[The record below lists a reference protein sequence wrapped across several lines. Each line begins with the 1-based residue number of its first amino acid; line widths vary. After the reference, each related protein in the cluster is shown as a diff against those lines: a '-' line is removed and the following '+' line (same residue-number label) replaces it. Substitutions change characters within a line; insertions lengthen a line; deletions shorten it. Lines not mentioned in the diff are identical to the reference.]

1 MTDQQHAA
9 AEPEPGAAPGDEPR
23 AHGEA
28 AAARPAG
35 TAADASSEVPRRFRR
50 DRRQKMLGGVCAGL
64 GRQCDM
70 DPVIFRIVLAVLAA
84 TGGIGLIFYG
94 FAWLFVPYDDEEE
107 NEVRKLLT
115 GRVDGPA
122 LTAVLFALVG
132 CGVFLSMLKNGSVLT
147 FAVVLSLLLAGAGYW
162 SQNRGAAD
170 PDPLAAQ
177 AAADAPPEAKAPPA
191 PDSYPSW
198 WRDPIV
204 KDGSHVGGTGYMW
217 GPVETRDRDVA
228 AALNIA
234 RGTSRPVPRT
244 ERERGPR
251 GPRPIGGRVFLLAL
265 LAGGLTTSLNWH
277 DHALGT
283 SLQAGLAAALI
294 VFGLGI
300 AVSSFRGRTGAGTVF
315 LAVITAGL
323 LAASAAL
330 PKDIGTH
337 WVRTD
342 WTPVTAADVRP
353 GYDLGTGVGTLDLS
367 GVDLAKGQTVKT
379 KAEVGAGHLKVI
391 VPKDATVRLS
401 VEVGV
406 GDIQLPGDDKKDVD
420 VEPGK
425 HKRVTLPPATGAKD
439 GGVFDLDLQVG
450 VGQAEVARASS

>member
-9 AEPEPGAAPGDEPR
+9 AEPDPGTAAAGEPR

-28 AAARPAG
+28 AAARPADSG
-35 TAADASSEVPRRFRR
+35 AEVSSGGPRGFRR
-50 DRRQKMLGGVCAGL
+50 DRRQKVLGGVCAGL

-70 DPVIFRIVLAVLAA
+70 DPVIFRIVLAVLSA

-132 CGVFLSMLKNGSVLT
+132 CGVFLSMLRNGSVLT

-177 AAADAPPEAKAPPA
+177 AAADAPPEAKAPPV

-234 RGTSRPVPRT
+234 RGTSRPAPRP

-251 GPRPIGGRVFLLAL
+251 GPRPIGGRIFLLAL
-265 LAGGLTTSLNWH
+265 LAGGLTTAAHWH
-277 DHALGT
+277 DRALGT

-300 AVSSFRGRTGAGTVF
+300 AVSSLRGRTGAGTVF

-330 PKDIGTH
+330 PKNIDTH

-342 WTPVTAADVRP
+342 WTPGSVADVRP
-353 GYDLGTGVGTLDLS
+353 RYELGTGVGTLDLS
-367 GVDLAKGQTVKT
+367 RIGLAGGQTLKT
-379 KAEVGAGHLKVI
+379 GAEVGAGKLKVI
-391 VPKDATVRLS
+391 VPKDVTVRLTA
-401 VEVGV
+401 EVGV
-406 GDIQLPGDDKKDVD
+406 GDIQLPGDGKKDVD

-425 HKRVTLPPATGAKD
+425 HEQATLPPAP
-439 GGVFDLDLQVG
+439 GGKKGGTVELDLQVG
-450 VGQAEVARASS
+450 VGQAEVARAAS